1 MDSMSRHRDAQDVCA
16 VSFLAHILLSSIYL
30 NSNVGIR
37 KAKFDENFNTTE
49 EEMVG
54 LFYNL
59 IFHRSSNL
67 NIATY
72 T

>member
-49 EEMVG
+49 EEMCPFVALTIHG
-54 LFYNL
+54 WFIL
-59 IFHRSSNL
+59 
-67 NIATY
+67 
-72 T
+72 

>member
-1 MDSMSRHRDAQDVCA
+1 MDSMSGHRDAQDVCA

-49 EEMVG
+49 RGNVSFCSVDVPW
-54 LFYNL
+54 LVYF
-59 IFHRSSNL
+59 I
-67 NIATY
+67 I
-72 T
+72 